1 MKVNIKSC
9 VEPFLQSDDEVL
21 QKKGDVIKRA
31 QIKCQMN
38 ENRWFFCSVSFNK
51 VRKFTLNNREKH
63 ICSWENPH
71 EQQLKV
77 WENFETQVAKFTS
90 PDTENW
96 QMKVNFTLQAYLI
109 RFLCS

>member
-38 ENRWFFCSVSFNK
+38 ENR
-51 VRKFTLNNREKH
+51 
-63 ICSWENPH
+63 
-71 EQQLKV
+71 
-77 WENFETQVAKFTS
+77 
-90 PDTENW
+90 
-96 QMKVNFTLQAYLI
+96 
-109 RFLCS
+109 